1 MGIHYGYDC
10 LEVVCFLSGVLVVSC
25 FSGVSFAFRVPA
37 TNCRLASSSL
47 HTLHAVPGCAAHCR
61 ASFIILCTILCLDI
75 VYRPVPGG
83 SWYCNQRLNGNI
95 HLTSWLIDS
104 HTVRCIRNLTVRL
117 VFKLIFLY
125 ALEIGPRRS
134 EETPSFTDSRS
145 YPRE

>member
-1 MGIHYGYDC
+1 MGIPNGYDC
-10 LEVVCFLSGVLVVSC
+10 LEVVCFQRGVLVVSC
-25 FSGVSFAFRVPA
+25 ISGVSFAFRGPA

-47 HTLHAVPGCAAHCR
+47 HTLHAVPGWAAHCR

-75 VYRPVPGG
+75 VNRPVPGG

-104 HTVRCIRNLTVRL
+104 HSVRCIRNLTVRL
-117 VFKLIFLY
+117 VFKLILLY

-134 EETPSFTDSRS
+134 EETPSVTDSRS
-145 YPRE
+145 NPRE